1 MLSTEDRHW
10 HIGLEGMEE
19 DNKMDWEDDDDG
31 QDVRM
36 EEVLRG
42 DMPLGMSHEGGELD
56 DLVMEYRERM

>member
-1 MLSTEDRHW
+1 MLSTEDRCW
-10 HIGLEGMEE
+10 HFGLEGMEE
-19 DNKMDWEDDDDG
+19 DNKMDWEDDNDG

>member
-1 MLSTEDRHW
+1 MLSTEDQCRHF
-10 HIGLEGMEE
+10 GLEMEE
-19 DNKMDWEDDDDG
+19 ANKMDWEDDDDG